1 MTSHIAKRVSDSQP
15 AVVLA
20 TTLSAVC
27 LNHRWPVV
35 AAVFIV
41 LQLGIILAAWG
52 GRHPRARQTG
62 VRFLARASAIAQP
75 MTEPAHRTRPHL
87 RLVP

>member
-1 MTSHIAKRVSDSQP
+1 MTSHIAKRVSDCQP

-41 LQLGIILAAWG
+41 LQLGIFLAAVG
-52 GRHPRARQTG
+52 TRHPRARQAG
-62 VRFLARASAIAQP
+62 FRFLARACAIAQP
-75 MTEPAHRTRPHL
+75 MTKPAPHSRRHL